1 MVGVKNEVG
10 GWWWVLVGVEIGVG
24 GWWVLWFD
32 LNDDI
37 KELVI
42 LIRKQCSNNKP
53 YVDPRDDKVKQ
64 RAILGLVDSIKSE
77 IVPEQSNLPEIFS
90 KLGLRDTSS
99 CREEIEN
106 LEEEVKTRAMRNQ
119 NRRRFL

>member
-1 MVGVKNEVG
+1 MKE
-10 GWWWVLVGVEIGVG
+10 L
-24 GWWVLWFD
+24 D

-37 KELVI
+37 EELVV

-53 YVDPRDDKVKQ
+53 YVDPRDDKVK
-64 RAILGLVDSIKSE
+64 RAVLGLVDSIKSV
-77 IVPEQSNLPEIFS
+77 IVPEQSKLPEIFS
-90 KLGLRDTSS
+90 KLGLCDTSS